1 MEQGL
6 FFQFSAIFGNLGISG
21 NFPIRA
27 HPRES
32 AVSLPTIFLIS
43 VISVDQR

>member
-6 FFQFSAIFGNLGISG
+6 FFQISATFGSFGIPG

-27 HPRES
+27 HPRQS
-32 AVSLPTIFLIS
+32 AVNLFLFPF
-43 VISVDQR
+43 